1 MESFEQTKI
10 AMAALAMLTFTVGLS
25 ILTGEIYKVE
35 KPKTPG
41 YAVAV
46 VEKAGPAKAGEAA
59 PAAEAVAPIAELL
72 TSADPKRGEQAFRP
86 CTQCHTP
93 DKGGANKAG
102 PNLWNIY
109 TALWANAPGFNYS
122 EPFKKAKAEGT
133 KWDAE
138 ALNKFIANPRT
149 YVSGTAM
156 AFAGVR
162 KASDRADI
170 IAYLRALSDAPKP

>member
-10 AMAALAMLTFTVGLS
+10 AMAVLAMLTFTVGLS
-25 ILTGEIYKVE
+25 IFSGEIYKVE
-35 KPKTPG
+35 KPHTPA
-41 YAVAV
+41 YALAIA
-46 VEKAGPAKAGEAA
+46 EQPAKGAAAPAGEAE
-59 PAAEAVAPIAELL
+59 PPIAELL
-72 TSADPKRGEQAFRP
+72 ASADAKRGEQAFRP

-109 TALWANAPGFNYS
+109 DATRANIAGFNYS
-122 EPFKKAKAEGT
+122 EPFKKAKAEGA

-149 YVSGTAM
+149 YVNGTAM

-170 IAYLRALSDAPKP
+170 IAYLRSLSDAPKP

>member
-10 AMAALAMLTFTVGLS
+10 AMALLLMLTLTVGLS
-25 ILTGEIYKVE
+25 ILAGGLYAVE
-35 KPKTPG
+35 KPAKPG

-46 VEKAGPAKAGEAA
+46 AETAA
-59 PAAEAVAPIAELL
+59 PGAAVAAAEPETPIAELL
-72 TSADPKRGEQAFRP
+72 ASADAKRGEQAFRP

-102 PNLWNIY
+102 PNLWDIY
-109 TALWANAPGFNYS
+109 GANRAYIASFNYS
-122 EPFKKAKAEGT
+122 ESFKKAKAEGT

-138 ALNKFIANPRT
+138 SLNKFIANPRT

-170 IAYLRALSDAPKP
+170 IAYLRSLSDAPKP

>member
-10 AMAALAMLTFTVGLS
+10 AMALLLMLTITVGLS
-25 ILTGEIYKVE
+25 ILAGGIYAVE
-35 KPKTPG
+35 KPAKPG

-46 VEKAGPAKAGEAA
+46 AETTAKGAA
-59 PAAEAVAPIAELL
+59 TAAAEPETPIAELL
-72 TSADPKRGEQAFRP
+72 ASADAKRGEQAFRP

-102 PNLWNIY
+102 PNLWDVY
-109 TALWANAPGFNYS
+109 GATLAQTANFNYS
-122 EPFKKAKAEGT
+122 EVFKKAKAAGT

-138 ALNKFIANPRT
+138 ALNKFIANPRA
-149 YVSGTAM
+149 YANGTAM

-162 KASDRADI
+162 KANDRADI
-170 IAYLRALSDAPKP
+170 IAYLRSLSDSPKP